1 MNRVPVAS
9 AVSSRQAEV
18 AEFRR
23 AFENE
28 AMFRGWYDRSLPR
41 VYAYLATADTA
52 KVLSEMEASLAQ
64 HEMLAQTLP
73 LVDRLYDPVRHTA
86 RFAEVVRKSGLE
98 GRGLTGP
105 MGGRPAK

>member
-1 MNRVPVAS
+1 TMNRVPVAS

-41 VYAYLATADTA
+41 VYAYLASRCGGPGPLAEELTQQTFVEAVRSARTFDGRSDPMTWLIAIGRHRLADHFRA
-52 KVLSEMEASLAQ
+52 
-64 HEMLAQTLP
+64 
-73 LVDRLYDPVRHTA
+73 
-86 RFAEVVRKSGLE
+86 LE
-98 GRGLTGP
+98 R
-105 MGGRPAK
+105 